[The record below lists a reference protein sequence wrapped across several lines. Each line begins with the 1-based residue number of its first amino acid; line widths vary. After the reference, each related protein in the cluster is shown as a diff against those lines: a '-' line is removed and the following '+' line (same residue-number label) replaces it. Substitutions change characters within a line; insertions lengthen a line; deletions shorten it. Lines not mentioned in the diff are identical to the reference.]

1 MIAAASRT
9 LPMLFGVWM
18 VGAAA
23 YRADGSAVFV
33 AAAAVVAVVWSV
45 WWRPAS
51 TAAVLLTVLTVALAG
66 PAEMFTALAGL
77 SAAAYLV
84 VRHTNPTAP
93 TMVSA
98 VGFTAAGTV
107 AVAVPA
113 TVPWLPMAAPLA
125 LLVGYLVA
133 VRPYLAARR

>member
-1 MIAAASRT
+1 MTAAASRL
-9 LPMLFGVWM
+9 LPLVFGVLM
-18 VGAAA
+18 IVAAA

-33 AAAAVVAVVWSV
+33 ATAAVVAVAWSV

-66 PAEMFTALAGL
+66 PVEMFTALAGL

-107 AVAVPA
+107 AVAVPV

>member
-9 LPMLFGVWM
+9 LPMIFGVWM

>member
-9 LPMLFGVWM
+9 LPMIFGVWM

-66 PAEMFTALAGL
+66 PVEMFTALAGL

-107 AVAVPA
+107 AVAVPV

>member
-1 MIAAASRT
+1 MYAN
-9 LPMLFGVWM
+9 
-18 VGAAA
+18 AAA

-33 AAAAVVAVVWSV
+33 AAAAVVAVAWSV

-66 PAEMFTALAGL
+66 PVEMFTALAGL

>member
-1 MIAAASRT
+1 MTAAASRL
-9 LPMLFGVWM
+9 LPLVFGVLM

-33 AAAAVVAVVWSV
+33 AAAAVVAVAWSV

-66 PAEMFTALAGL
+66 PAAIFTALAGL

>member
-9 LPMLFGVWM
+9 LPMIFGVWM

-23 YRADGSAVFV
+23 YRADGSAVLV

>member
-9 LPMLFGVWM
+9 LPMIFGVWM

-98 VGFTAAGTV
+98 IGFTAAGTV

>member
-1 MIAAASRT
+1 MTTAASRV
-9 LPMLFGVWM
+9 LPLVFGVLM
-18 VGAAA
+18 VA
-23 YRADGSAVFV
+23 
-33 AAAAVVAVVWSV
+33 WSV

-66 PAEMFTALAGL
+66 PVEMFTALAGL

-113 TVPWLPMAAPLA
+113 TLPWLPMAAPLA
-125 LLVGYLVA
+125 VLVGYLVA
-133 VRPYLAARR
+133 VRPYLAARH

>member
-1 MIAAASRT
+1 MTTAASRV
-9 LPMLFGVWM
+9 LPLVFGVLM

-23 YRADGSAVFV
+23 YRTDGSAVFV
-33 AAAAVVAVVWSV
+33 AAAAVVAVAWSA

-51 TAAVLLTVLTVALAG
+51 SVAVLLTVLTIALDG

-84 VRHTNPTAP
+84 LRHTNPTAP
-93 TMVSA
+93 TMASA

-113 TVPWLPMAAPLA
+113 TLPWLPMAAPLA
-125 LLVGYLVA
+125 VLVGYLVA
-133 VRPYLAARR
+133 VRPYLAARH

>member
-9 LPMLFGVWM
+9 LPMIFGVWM

-33 AAAAVVAVVWSV
+33 AEAAVVAVVWSV

-84 VRHTNPTAP
+84 VRHGNPTAP

-107 AVAVPA
+107 AVAVP
-113 TVPWLPMAAPLA
+113 TTLPWLPMAAPLA

>member
-1 MIAAASRT
+1 MTTAASRV
-9 LPMLFGVWM
+9 LPLVFGVLM

-33 AAAAVVAVVWSV
+33 AAAAVVAVAWSV

-51 TAAVLLTVLTVALAG
+51 SVAVLLTVLTI
-66 PAEMFTALAGL
+66 ALAGL

-113 TVPWLPMAAPLA
+113 TLPWLPMAAPLA
-125 LLVGYLVA
+125 VLLGYLVA
-133 VRPYLAARR
+133 VRPYLAARH